1 MKQSP
6 VVLFVFCCATALIA
20 MTGCGPQEKPAELI
34 QLEELRNS
42 EESASINGAA
52 PNAFKACTDLTNKS
66 IDAWQDGEQ
75 IQAKMYAALGQR
87 QYATARAQA
96 SLKHAQDRATAAEN
110 EMKNLSLQME
120 TLKAKQ
126 DGLEKSIELMKTNIA
141 NSDMANVEN
150 RIQIA
155 ITERE
160 KAVGIEAPLTQKE
173 AFDAAE
179 AKLKE
184 AGEKNAHGQREEAS
198 AAAEEARLLFAKAYE
213 LAKPE
218 FDKKQLAA
226 QSAERQK
233 ALFTEA
239 QSIVGPDYVITDM
252 KSTVIILAAAF
263 EINQAEI
270 LPVKLDALRRVAEL
284 VKKYPNASI
293 SIEGYAQTRTKR
305 GKEFEVSQR
314 RCDTT
319 RDYLISQG
327 IEYKRIMT
335 TAKGKEAPRYNEK
348 QKANR
353 ALNDRVEIIISLP

>member
-1 MKQSP
+1 MKRTP
-6 VVLFVFCCATALIA
+6 VVLFVFCVMACLTSL
-20 MTGCGPQEKPAELI
+20 TGCGPQEKPAELI

-42 EESASINGAA
+42 DESASINSTA
-52 PNAFKACTDLTNKS
+52 PEAFKVCTDLTNKAV
-66 IDAWQDGEQ
+66 DAWQDGEQ
-75 IQAKMYAALGQR
+75 IQAKTYAALGQR

-96 SLKHAQDRATAAEN
+96 SLKEAQARKAKAEDEIKSLN
-110 EMKNLSLQME
+110 LQME
-120 TLKAKQ
+120 TLTAKQ
-126 DGLEKSIELMKTNIA
+126 DGLEKSIALMKANIS
-141 NSDMANVEN
+141 NSDMANVEH

-155 ITERE
+155 MTERE
-160 KAVGIEAPLTQKE
+160 KAVGVEAPLTQKE
-173 AFDAAE
+173 TFDAGE

-184 AGEKNAHGQREEAS
+184 AGEKNAHGQREAAS
-198 AAAEEARLLFAKAYE
+198 AAAEEARLLFIKAHE
-213 LAKPE
+213 LAKPD

-239 QSIVGPDYVITDM
+239 QGIVGPDYVFTDM
-252 KSTVIILAAAF
+252 KSTVIVLASAF
-263 EINQAEI
+263 EINKTEI
-270 LPVKLDALRRVAEL
+270 LPVKIDALRRIAEL
-284 VKKYPNASI
+284 AKKYPDASI
-293 SIEGYAQTRTKR
+293 TIEGFAQTRTKR

-335 TAKGKEAPRYNEK
+335 TAKGKEAPRFDEK

-353 ALNDRVEIIISLP
+353 PLNDRVEIILSLP